1 MNNDHVAM
9 PAQQP
14 MKQCLYH
21 PKTPPLSVPSDLS
34 IIVIFT
40 SPVSANIVEIAD
52 IDEKQS
58 FATHAL
64 EAP

>member
-1 MNNDHVAM
+1 MSSSPQDSA
-9 PAQQP
+9 
-14 MKQCLYH
+14 
-21 PKTPPLSVPSDLS
+21 SVDLS

>member
-14 MKQCLYH
+14 MKQCLH
-21 PKTPPLSVPSDLS
+21 HTKIPPPSADLS

-40 SPVSANIVEIAD
+40 SPISANIVEIAD

>member
-1 MNNDHVAM
+1 
-9 PAQQP
+9 
-14 MKQCLYH
+14 MKQCLHH
-21 PKTPPLSVPSDLS
+21 PKTPPPSVPSDLS

-58 FATHAL
+58 FTTHAL
-64 EAP
+64 ET